1 MEFLKQS
8 EILKQMPQ
16 IISFKAKFLHA
27 SQAFDLE
34 KTASPDLIAIKNLL
48 NFWRAQCKKKKKKN
62 EIEFCRNDFA
72 LLKTNLIKCD

>member
-16 IISFKAKFLHA
+16 IISFRAKFLHA
-27 SQAFDLE
+27 SQAFKLE

-48 NFWRAQCKKKKKKN
+48 NFWRAQCQKKKN
-62 EIEFCRNDFA
+62 EIEFCRNDLA
-72 LLKTNLIKCD
+72 LLKNYLIKSD

>member
-8 EILKQMPQ
+8 EILKQMAQ

-27 SQAFDLE
+27 SQAFELE

-48 NFWRAQCKKKKKKN
+48 NFWRA
-62 EIEFCRNDFA
+62 
-72 LLKTNLIKCD
+72 

>member
-16 IISFKAKFLHA
+16 IISFRAKFLHA
-27 SQAFDLE
+27 SQAFELE

-48 NFWRAQCKKKKKKN
+48 NFWRAQCKKKKN